1 MLAHTVPVTEFFSP
15 DNMQA
20 IFSNRARAAVAAGT

>member
-15 DNMQA
+15 ENMQQ
-20 IFSNRARAAVAAGT
+20 IFDKSKAMAAHM